1 MSHGQ
6 GGRLAGWRQA
16 AILWPLARRGVAVAK
31 RRNALLA
38 AMVGLSLVFY
48 CLYMSFLDLTYREA
62 AQLAHPT
69 SLPAPVILVYPDGLT
84 PADEAAIRSLY
95 WLDASLPVVL
105 GPAATSA
112 GVVDV
117 MVVSDAAPVPEL
129 GTLTRGMEPGPGEC
143 LLPVGMAA
151 AIGLDLGGELTLMT
165 LRQPGGAGLEH
176 LPPAATVS
184 GLFEPRADWL
194 AVPLVVVP
202 EADFA
207 QVGGPTMVLM
217 WVAHPETFEAR
228 AVRWLKNRL
237 TPTDVGMVYRAQ
249 RALMPLV
256 MLRDTPGEL
265 MRGMARAI
273 YLPGGG
279 AMFLLYVFFG
289 LGAFA
294 LMLLGF
300 LQRRRQLAVMKTL
313 GLTSRQAALVLYMEV
328 LIVAAGGLVLG
339 FAVLAGSMA
348 PLRLVTGK
356 EYVLS
361 PWIMATGSIF
371 SLLALLV
378 SVWFP
383 IVLARLASVAVLL
396 GGQPLR
402 VAGYERRWG
411 AHADERDGRDRTWSD
426 PV

>member
-1 MSHGQ
+1 MSLGQ
-6 GGRLAGWRQA
+6 GGRLANWRQA

-31 RRNALLA
+31 RRHALLA
-38 AMVGLSLVFY
+38 ALVGLSLVFY
-48 CLYMSFLDLTYREA
+48 CLYMSFLNLTYREA
-62 AQLAHPT
+62 AQLAQPA
-69 SLPAPVILVYPDGLT
+69 SLPAPVVLVYPDGLT
-84 PADEAAIRSLY
+84 PADEAAVRSLY

-105 GPAATSA
+105 GPAATNA

-117 MVVSDAAPVPEL
+117 MVVSDATPVPEL
-129 GTLTRGMEPGPGEC
+129 GILTRGVEPGPGEC
-143 LLPVGMAA
+143 LMPVGMAA
-151 AIGLDLGGELTLMT
+151 AAGLELGGELTLRA
-165 LRQPGGAGLEH
+165 LRRPGGAGLEL
-176 LPPAATVS
+176 LPPAVTVS
-184 GLFEPRADWL
+184 GLFEPNADWL

-202 EADFA
+202 EVDFA
-207 QVGGPTMVLM
+207 QSGGPTMVLM
-217 WVAHPETFEAR
+217 WVSYPETFMAR
-228 AVRWLKNRL
+228 TVSWLKNRL
-237 TPTDVGMVYRAQ
+237 TPPDVGMIYRAQ
-249 RALMPLV
+249 RAVVPLV
-256 MLRDTPGEL
+256 MLDNTPGEL
-265 MRGMARAI
+265 MRGLARAI

-313 GLTSRQAALVLYMEV
+313 GLTSRQAALVLYLEV
-328 LIVAAGGLVLG
+328 LIVAAVGLALG
-339 FAVLAGSMA
+339 FAVLAASMA

-356 EYVLS
+356 DYVLS
-361 PWIMATGSIF
+361 PWILTTGAVL

-383 IVLARLASVAVLL
+383 IVLARLATVAVLL

-402 VAGYERRWG
+402 LAGYERRWQ
-411 AHADERDGRDRTWSD
+411 AQANERGGGDRTWSD